1 MENYS
6 NYFDGT
12 VILPLTKEPKVPL
25 FIKDPFD
32 HRHLIV
38 GLSPEVRRL
47 LKDIEEGAHKVLDN
61 ASVNNLTDEIFEI
74 D

>member
-12 VILPLTKEPKVPL
+12 IIFPLTKELKVPP
-25 FIKDPFD
+25 FVKDPFS
-32 HRHLIV
+32 HRHLFV
-38 GLSPEVRRL
+38 GLSSEVRRL
-47 LKDIEEGAHKVLDN
+47 LKDIEEGAHKALDN

>member
-12 VILPLTKEPKVPL
+12 VILSLTKELKVPP
-25 FIKDPFD
+25 FVKDVFG
-32 HRHLIV
+32 HRHLII
-38 GLSPEVRRL
+38 GLSPEVRCS
-47 LKDIEEGAHKVLDN
+47 LKDIEEGAHKALDN
-61 ASVNNLTDEIFEI
+61 ASVDNFTDEIFKI

>member
-12 VILPLTKEPKVPL
+12 VILPLTKELKVPP
-25 FIKDPFD
+25 FVEDPLGY
-32 HRHLIV
+32 RHLIV

-47 LKDIEEGAHKVLDN
+47 LKDIEEDARKALDN
-61 ASVNNLTDEIFEI
+61 ASVNNITDEIFEI